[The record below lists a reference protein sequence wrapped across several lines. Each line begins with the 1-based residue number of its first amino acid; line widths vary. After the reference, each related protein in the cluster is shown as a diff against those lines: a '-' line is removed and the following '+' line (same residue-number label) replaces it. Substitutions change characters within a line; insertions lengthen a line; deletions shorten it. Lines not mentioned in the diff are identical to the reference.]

1 MFNKKDKMKSL
12 NDKLLEKA
20 SGGNKDPELLEGENN
35 GDEGSEKALI
45 GAAAAANP
53 PEPSIPIPKPG
64 DFADTGLKKEK
75 TKDNVFGKLISRF
88 KS

>member
-1 MFNKKDKMKSL
+1 MFSKKDKIKSL

-20 SGGNKDPELLEGENN
+20 AGGNKDAESAVEER
-35 GDEGSEKALI
+35 EGSEKGLI

-53 PEPSIPIPKPG
+53 PSPSVPIPKPS
-64 DFADTGLKKEK
+64 DVIAVDKGLKKEEPK
-75 TKDNVFGKLISRF
+75 KNAFGKLISRF